1 MTKKDGVTNSVI
13 TDESSVFPG
22 FGSRKV
28 DENDFKN
35 YRVRYALID
44 VMDPGSRAELEIV
57 ETKAV
62 QGKGVV
68 VLTKDT
74 YTFMD
79 KFFIVISYLE
89 LDTNANER
97 Q

>member
-1 MTKKDGVTNSVI
+1 MAKDGVTSSVI
-13 TDESSVFPG
+13 KEEVSSFPG
-22 FGSRKV
+22 FGSKKI
-28 DENDFKN
+28 DEGDFKN
-35 YRVRYALID
+35 YKVRYALID

-62 QGKGVV
+62 KGQGVI

-89 LDTNANER
+89 LDINANTRE
-97 Q
+97 

>member
-1 MTKKDGVTNSVI
+1 LM
-13 TDESSVFPG
+13 SSFPG
-22 FGSRKV
+22 FGAKKL
-28 DENDFKN
+28 DESDFRN
-35 YRVRYALID
+35 YKVRYALID

-62 QGKGVV
+62 KGQGVV

-89 LDTNANER
+89 LETNANSSE
-97 Q
+97 

>member
-1 MTKKDGVTNSVI
+1 MAKKDGVTNAVI
-13 TDESSVFPG
+13 TDEASVFPG
-22 FGSRKV
+22 FGPKKI
-28 DENDFKN
+28 DESDFKN

-57 ETKAV
+57 ETRAV
-62 QGKGVV
+62 KGQGVV

-89 LDTNANER
+89 LDANANASE
-97 Q
+97 